1 MPKLLD
7 RYIFCEWLK
16 IFVIAIGVTLGILIL
31 HDMYDNLGRLINWGA
46 STEDILLYYAL
57 LLPTL
62 VPIVLPISL
71 LLSLIYIL
79 GSLHRNNEITAMR
92 SAGMNVFRITRSL
105 WFAGVVLA
113 GLLLWLN
120 ASIIPYAKEQSRTLY
135 DNVKYEDQKKHMNLS
150 DVGKVVNL
158 CFNNRKDGRL
168 WFTNSFSSAMN
179 RANGV
184 RVSVLDKEGRE
195 VSRVMAR
202 EGVYDDVNKCWFFT
216 DGQEITYDAKT
227 HRATKAIGFDK
238 KYYNDF
244 VEEPKIMVLS
254 MRRPK
259 DLSLFETKTLIDAFN
274 DEKSY
279 EAKPYLVRWYS
290 IWASA
295 FACIIVVAIAIPFSV
310 AGVRTN
316 PMVGVSKTVGLFF
329 LYFVIDSIFSA
340 LGGRG
345 YISPLMA
352 STIPVVAMMVFALSL
367 YRKAI

>member
-16 IFVIAIGVTLGILIL
+16 IFVIAIGVTLGILVL
-31 HDMYDNLGRLINWGA
+31 HDMYDNLGHLIEWGA
-46 STEDILLYYAL
+46 STEQMLLYYSL
-57 LLPTL
+57 LIPTL
-62 VPIVLPISL
+62 VPVVLPISL

-105 WFAGVVLA
+105 WFAGFILA

-120 ASIIPYAKEQSRTLY
+120 ASIIPYSKEQSRTLY
-135 DNVKYEDQKKHMNLS
+135 DNIKYEDAMKHMQLS
-150 DVGKVVNL
+150 EVGKISNM
-158 CFNNRKDGRL
+158 CFNNRRDGRL
-168 WFTNSFSSAMN
+168 WFTNSFNVTTS

-184 RVSVLDKEGRE
+184 RVSVLDEKGRE

-202 EGVYDDVNKCWFFT
+202 EGVYDDVDNCWFFT
-216 DGQEITYDAKT
+216 DGQEITYDAQT

-238 KYYNDF
+238 KYYRDF
-244 VEEPKIMVLS
+244 VENPKIMVLS

-259 DLSLFETKTLIDAFN
+259 DLSLFETKMLIDALNN
-274 DEKSY
+274 DDAY

-329 LYFVIDSIFSA
+329 LYFVIDSILSA
-340 LGGRG
+340 MGGRG
-345 YISPLMA
+345 FISPFWA
-352 STIPVVAMMVFALSL
+352 AAIPVIAMLTFALSL

>member
-16 IFVIAIGVTLGILIL
+16 IFVIAIGVTLGILVL
-31 HDMYDNLGRLINWGA
+31 HDMYDNLGHLIEWGA
-46 STEDILLYYAL
+46 STEDILLYYGL
-57 LLPTL
+57 LVPTL
-62 VPIVLPISL
+62 VPVVLPISL

-105 WFAGVVLA
+105 WLGGFILA

-135 DNVKYEDQKKHMNLS
+135 DNVKYENQMKHMQLA
-150 DVGKVVNL
+150 DVGKIANM
-158 CFNNRKDGRL
+158 CFNNRRDGRL
-168 WFTNSFSSAMN
+168 WFTNSFSIATN

-184 RVSVLDKEGRE
+184 RVSVLDDKGRE
-195 VSRVMAR
+195 ISRVMAR
-202 EGVYDDVNKCWFFT
+202 EGVYDDVDNCWFFS
-216 DGQEITYDAKT
+216 DGQEITYNPET

-238 KYYNDF
+238 KYYRTFTED
-244 VEEPKIMVLS
+244 PKIMVLS

-259 DLSLFETKTLIDAFN
+259 DLSLFETKMLIDALN
-274 DEKSY
+274 DDNAY

-329 LYFVIDSIFSA
+329 LYFVIDSVLSA

-345 YISPLMA
+345 YLPPLWA
-352 STIPVVAMMVFALSL
+352 AAVPVVAMLAFALSL

>member
-1 MPKLLD
+1 MNLLD
-7 RYIFCEWLK
+7 RYVFIEWLK
-16 IFVIAIGVTLGILIL
+16 VFLIAIGVTLGILIL
-31 HDMYDNLGRLINWGA
+31 HDMYDNLGKLLEWNA
-46 STEDILLYYAL
+46 STEEILLYYGL
-57 LLPTL
+57 FTPT
-62 VPIVLPISL
+62 VIPIVLPISL
-71 LLSLIYIL
+71 LLSLIFIL
-79 GSLHRNNEITAMR
+79 GTFHRNNEITAMR
-92 SAGMNVFRITRSL
+92 AAGMNIFKITRSL
-105 WFAGVVLA
+105 WFAGVLLA
-113 GLLLWLN
+113 GGLFWLN
-120 ASIIPYAKEQSRTLY
+120 ADAIPYCKENNRELFENIKFAKQRETL
-135 DNVKYEDQKKHMNLS
+135 DLS
-150 DVGKVVNL
+150 QVGLVQTP

-168 WFTNSFSSAMN
+168 WFMNSFSQATN
-179 RANGV
+179 RGKGV
-184 RVSVLDKEGRE
+184 TISILDNLGRE
-195 VSRVMAR
+195 ISRVMAR
-202 EGVYDDVNKCWFFT
+202 EGVYDDVSKCWFFT

-259 DLSLFETKTLIDAFN
+259 DLSLFETKTLIDALN
-274 DEKSY
+274 DKESY
-279 EAKPYLVRWYS
+279 ESKPYLVRWYS

-345 YISPLMA
+345 YIPPLWA
-352 STIPVVAMMVFALSL
+352 STIPVVAMMLFALSL